1 MKSIIRI
8 LFLVFILGAIN
19 NAIAQSA
26 KNNETIILQASNATI
41 SPIDLKLSEDIL
53 RSRLK
58 DIGLNE
64 VELKLIPE
72 KGQISLNILN
82 KHADI
87 PAYLLTQKG
96 EIEFYEVYN
105 REMLS
110 KLFVENKDLFQII
123 NSIEPGI
130 ENSSELGCIDQKE
143 SINIINKL
151 NSVSGN
157 VKCKFITSYLAINTK
172 KCIYALNAFSDISKS
187 INGSDIEY
195 IHLTNETEKLQEQI
209 EMQFKEGA
217 VAKWSDLTAKNI
229 NKGIAVCI
237 DNEVFFAPILRTK
250 IEGGKCVISG
260 DFPTHQLKLFK
271 AIGNSKALPMSFII
285 IK

>member
-1 MKSIIRI
+1 MKSLIRI
-8 LFLVFILGAIN
+8 FFLVFILGAIN
-19 NAIAQSA
+19 IVNAQSA
-26 KNNETIILQASNATI
+26 KNNETIILQASNTTI
-41 SPIDLKLSEDIL
+41 SPIDLKMSGNIM

-58 DIGLNE
+58 DIGVNE

-72 KGQISLNILN
+72 KSQISLNISN
-82 KHADI
+82 KHVDI

-105 REMLS
+105 REMLL
-110 KLFVENKDLFQII
+110 KLFQENNELFQII
-123 NSIEPGI
+123 NSIEPVI

-143 SINIINKL
+143 SINILRKL

-157 VKCKFITSYLAINTK
+157 VKCKFIASYLATNSK
-172 KCIYALNAFSDISKS
+172 KCVYAINAFSDISKS

-195 IHLTNETEKLQEQI
+195 IQLTNETGKLQEQI

-217 VAKWSDLTAKNI
+217 VAKWSDLTANNI
-229 NKGIAVCI
+229 NKGIAVCV
-237 DNEVFFAPILRTK
+237 DNEVFFTPILRTK

-260 DFPTHQLKLFK
+260 DFPTQQLKLFK
-271 AIGNSKALPMSFII
+271 AIGNSTALPMSFKII
-285 IK
+285 Q